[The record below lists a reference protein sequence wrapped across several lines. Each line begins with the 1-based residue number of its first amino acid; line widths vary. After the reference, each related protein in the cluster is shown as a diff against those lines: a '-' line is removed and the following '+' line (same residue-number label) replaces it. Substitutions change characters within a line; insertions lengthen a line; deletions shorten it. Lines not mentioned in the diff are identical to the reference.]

1 MTSTILKRWLQQQPG
16 GYMAAAG
23 RAGIVPS
30 LTPVVRLPHAH
41 RRNYAAAQVNRLTEG
56 WTTTSLSANGDVHAS
71 LDTLRARSRQLGRD
85 NEYVK
90 RYLGLVATNIIG
102 SAGFNMQARVYDT
115 NGKPDAGANGAIE
128 QAFAKWSA
136 RGVCDVAGRCSLR
149 DISRQAILAA
159 ARDGEFLIRIVR
171 GTAAANPHQIA
182 LQLLDIDRLDTSLNR
197 PAEGGRNAIRMGVEH
212 NAFGRA
218 VRYWLRKSHPGES
231 YAAGGDVN
239 TQSAHVGIPAED
251 IVHGYIA
258 DRPEQLRGVPWL
270 HAAMVALNDLGGYK
284 AAAIVASRV
293 GAGKMGFFTTPD
305 GSVNALADEQ
315 ANPDDP
321 DGDLYMDADPGSF
334 GKLPPGY
341 GFTPFNPDYPSAMFG
356 EFVKANLRGISS
368 GLGVAYHALAN
379 DLEGVS
385 FSSIRSGTL
394 EERDQWMMLQEW
406 FIEAFFQ
413 PVFTEWLRSAL
424 SFGQITLQNG
434 SPLPVSKLEKF
445 SGHVFKGRRWEW
457 VDPLRDVQADI
468 EAIRAR
474 LKSPQEV
481 AAKMGLDYED
491 LLVQLK
497 QAEEMQEAA
506 GLQPLQMPP
515 MPGQQAGGAE
525 NQPTT

>member
-16 GYMAAAG
+16 GYHAAAS
-23 RAGIVPS
+23 RAGLVPT
-30 LTPVVRLPHAH
+30 LTPVTPLHGGQ
-41 RRNYAAAQVNRLTEG
+41 RRNYAAAQVNRLTQG

-102 SAGFNMQARVYDT
+102 STGFNMQARVYDT

-128 QAFAKWSA
+128 QAFGKWSA
-136 RGVCDVAGRCSLR
+136 RGVCDVTGRSSLR

-171 GTAAANPHQIA
+171 GTAAANPFQIA
-182 LQLLDIDRLDTSLNR
+182 LQLLDIDRLDTALNR
-197 PAEGGRNAIRMGVEH
+197 PAEAGRNAIRMGIEH
-212 NAFGRA
+212 NAFGRP
-218 VRYWLRKSHPGES
+218 VRYWLRKSHPGETHT
-231 YAAGGDVN
+231 AGVDVA
-239 TQSAHVGIPAED
+239 QSAHLAVPAED
-251 IVHGYIA
+251 IIHGYIA

-270 HAAMVALNDLGGYK
+270 HAAMLKLNDLGGYTE
-284 AAAIVASRV
+284 AAILASRV
-293 GAGKMGFFTTPD
+293 GASKMGFFTTPD
-305 GSVNALADEQ
+305 GNVNALADEQ
-315 ANPDDP
+315 ADASDP

-341 GFTPFNPDYPSAMFG
+341 GFTPFNPDYPAAMFAD
-356 EFVKANLRGISS
+356 FVKANLRGISS

-406 FIEAFFQ
+406 FIEAFFE
-413 PVFTEWLRSAL
+413 PVFAEWLRSAL
-424 SFGQITLQNG
+424 SFGQITLANG
-434 SPLPVSKLEKF
+434 SALPTAKLEKF

-468 EAIRAR
+468 QAIQAR

-481 AAKMGLDYED
+481 ASKMGLDYED
-491 LLVQLK
+491 LLVQIK
-497 QAEEMQEAA
+497 QAEDMQAAA
-506 GLQPLQMPP
+506 GLQPIQMAPQ
-515 MPGQQAGGAE
+515 PGQQAGGAE
-525 NQPTT
+525 NQPTG